1 MSEPQEQPNN
11 EVLAVKLDYI
21 QRDISVIKA
30 DLKDIKNDAIG
41 RREYAEKI
49 KDIDTAVSG
58 LSTDVEILKEYRWKL
73 AGIVAV
79 ATFLSSS
86 AGIIILKYII
96 K

>member
-1 MSEPQEQPNN
+1 MSNEIEGNSNN
-11 EVLAVKLDYI
+11 VLAVKLDYI
-21 QRDISVIKA
+21 QKDISVIKA
-30 DLKDIKNDAIG
+30 DLKDMKNDAIG
-41 RREYAEKI
+41 RREYTEKI
-49 KDIDTAVSG
+49 KDIDTAVLG
-58 LSTDVEILKEYRWKL
+58 LSTEVEILKEYRWKL